1 MNYDKFLLVFS
12 LFTLCV
18 LFGLMF
24 MGGYVSSSG
33 VGLSCPDWPL
43 CPQGLVPSSE
53 FLIEYVHRSIAA
65 TTGLLVFLT
74 AVFVIRGKNAERPT
88 KIFSIIAA
96 AAVVGQIALGA
107 TVITE
112 KLHALLVTAHL
123 GLGLV
128 LYSCLVIVV
137 VNTYYTNQRIK
148 SSLSS
153 PPSPSPSPS
162 SLLTSRAPSQSPTI
176 HTAASPSSAS
186 PSSSTDGEPS
196 ANFST
201 GKPDL

>member
-1 MNYDKFLLVFS
+1 MSYDRFLLMFS

-18 LFGLMF
+18 LFCLMF

-33 VGLSCPDWPL
+33 VGLSCPEWPL
-43 CPQGLVPSSE
+43 CPHGLVPSAE
-53 FLIEYVHRSIAA
+53 FLIEYTHRSIAA

-74 AVFVIRGKNAERPT
+74 AVFVVRGKNPERST
-88 KIFSIIAA
+88 KIFSVIAA
-96 AAVVGQIALGA
+96 GAVLGQIALGA

-128 LYSCLVIVV
+128 LYSSLVFVV
-137 VNTYYTNQRIK
+137 INTFYTNQKIK

-153 PPSPSPSPS
+153 SISHSTSLSQTPPSTSIS
-162 SLLTSRAPSQSPTI
+162 SD
-176 HTAASPSSAS
+176 
-186 PSSSTDGEPS
+186 SSSPNAKRS
-196 ANFST
+196 ANFFS
-201 GKPDL
+201 GKSDL

>member
-1 MNYDKFLLVFS
+1 MNYDKFLLMFS

-18 LFGLMF
+18 LFCLMF

-43 CPQGLVPSSE
+43 CPHGLVPSAE
-53 FLIEYVHRSIAA
+53 FLIEYTHRSIAA

-74 AVFVIRGKNAERPT
+74 AVFVVKGKNPARST
-88 KIFSIIAA
+88 KIFSVIAA
-96 AAVVGQIALGA
+96 GAVLGQIALGA

-128 LYSCLVIVV
+128 LFSSLVFVV
-137 VNTYYTNQRIK
+137 ISTFYTNQKLK

-153 PPSPSPSPS
+153 S
-162 SLLTSRAPSQSPTI
+162 SHISSSSQ
-176 HTAASPSSAS
+176 SPSSATSLSFNSS
-186 PSSSTDGEPS
+186 PSNSKSS
-196 ANFST
+196 ANFFTS
-201 GKPDL
+201 KSDL

>member
-1 MNYDKFLLVFS
+1 MNYDNFLLMFS

-18 LFGLMF
+18 LFCLMF

-43 CPQGLVPSSE
+43 CPHGLVPSAE
-53 FLIEYVHRSIAA
+53 FLIEYTHRSIAA

-74 AVFVIRGKNAERPT
+74 AVFVIKGKNPERFT
-88 KIFSIIAA
+88 KIFSVIAA
-96 AAVVGQIALGA
+96 GAVLGQIVLGA

-128 LYSCLVIVV
+128 LFSSLVFVV
-137 VNTYYTNQRIK
+137 ISTFYTNQKIK

-153 PPSPSPSPS
+153 PSHLSSSSSSSSKSQSSATSLSSNSSPSNSKS
-162 SLLTSRAPSQSPTI
+162 
-176 HTAASPSSAS
+176 
-186 PSSSTDGEPS
+186 S
-196 ANFST
+196 ANFFTS
-201 GKPDL
+201 KSDL

>member
-1 MNYDKFLLVFS
+1 
-12 LFTLCV
+12 
-18 LFGLMF
+18 MF

-53 FLIEYVHRSIAA
+53 FLIEYIHRSIAA

-74 AVFVIRGKNAERPT
+74 VVFVIRGKNPERPT

-96 AAVVGQIALGA
+96 AAVFGQIALGA

-153 PPSPSPSPS
+153 PSPS
-162 SLLTSRAPSQSPTI
+162 SLLPTASSLPSV
-176 HTAASPSSAS
+176 
-186 PSSSTDGEPS
+186 SSSSPDGKPS
-196 ANFST
+196 GNFST
-201 GKPDL
+201 GKSDL

>member
-1 MNYDKFLLVFS
+1 MSYDRFLLMFS
-12 LFTLCV
+12 LFALCV

-53 FLIEYVHRSIAA
+53 FLIEYTHRSIAA

-74 AVFVIRGKNAERPT
+74 AVFVVRGKNPERST
-88 KIFSIIAA
+88 KIFSVIAA
-96 AAVVGQIALGA
+96 GAVLGQIALGA

-128 LYSCLVIVV
+128 LYSSLVFIVI
-137 VNTYYTNQRIK
+137 NTFYTNKKLK
-148 SSLSS
+148 SSLS
-153 PPSPSPSPS
+153 PSLSTS
-162 SLLTSRAPSQSPTI
+162 SLLSSS
-176 HTAASPSSAS
+176 SPSKTPPSTS
-186 PSSSTDGEPS
+186 ISSDSSSPNAKRP
-196 ANFST
+196 ANFFTS
-201 GKPDL
+201 KSDL

>member
-1 MNYDKFLLVFS
+1 VNYDKFLLIFS

-33 VGLSCPDWPL
+33 VGLSCPEWPL
-43 CPQGLVPSSE
+43 CPHGLVPSAE
-53 FLIEYVHRSIAA
+53 FLIEYTHRSIAA
-65 TTGLLVFLT
+65 TTGFLVFLT
-74 AVFVIRGKNAERPT
+74 AVFVVRGKNPARST
-88 KIFSIIAA
+88 KIFSVIAA
-96 AAVVGQIALGA
+96 GAVLGQIALGA

-128 LYSCLVIVV
+128 LYSSLIFVVI
-137 VNTYYTNQRIK
+137 NTFYTNQKIK

-153 PPSPSPSPS
+153 FISPSTSPS
-162 SLLTSRAPSQSPTI
+162 QT
-176 HTAASPSSAS
+176 PSSTS
-186 PSSSTDGEPS
+186 ISSDSSSPNAKRS
-196 ANFST
+196 ANFFT
-201 GKPDL
+201 GKSDL

>member
-1 MNYDKFLLVFS
+1 VNYDKFLLIFS

-33 VGLSCPDWPL
+33 VGLSCPEWPL
-43 CPQGLVPSSE
+43 CPHGLVPSAE
-53 FLIEYVHRSIAA
+53 FLIEYTHRSIAA
-65 TTGLLVFLT
+65 TTGFLVFLT
-74 AVFVIRGKNAERPT
+74 AVFVVRGKNPARST
-88 KIFSIIAA
+88 KIFSVIAA
-96 AAVVGQIALGA
+96 GAVLGQIALGA

-128 LYSCLVIVV
+128 LYSSLIFVVI
-137 VNTYYTNQRIK
+137 NTFYTNQKIK

-153 PPSPSPSPS
+153 FISPSTSPS
-162 SLLTSRAPSQSPTI
+162 QT
-176 HTAASPSSAS
+176 PSSTS
-186 PSSSTDGEPS
+186 ISSDSSSPNAKHS
-196 ANFST
+196 ANFFT
-201 GKPDL
+201 GKSDL

>member
-1 MNYDKFLLVFS
+1 VNYDKFLLIFS

-33 VGLSCPDWPL
+33 VGLSCPEWPL
-43 CPQGLVPSSE
+43 CPHGLVPSAE
-53 FLIEYVHRSIAA
+53 FLIEYTHRSIAA
-65 TTGLLVFLT
+65 TTGFLVFLT
-74 AVFVIRGKNAERPT
+74 AVFVVRGKNPARST
-88 KIFSIIAA
+88 KIFSVIAA
-96 AAVVGQIALGA
+96 GAVLGQIALGA

-128 LYSCLVIVV
+128 LYSSLIFVVI
-137 VNTYYTNQRIK
+137 NTFYTNQKIK

-153 PPSPSPSPS
+153 SISSSQTPPSTSIS
-162 SLLTSRAPSQSPTI
+162 SD
-176 HTAASPSSAS
+176 
-186 PSSSTDGEPS
+186 SSSPNTKHS
-196 ANFST
+196 ANFFI
-201 GKPDL
+201 GKSDL

>member
-1 MNYDKFLLVFS
+1 MMNYDNFLLMFS

-18 LFGLMF
+18 LFCLMF

-33 VGLSCPDWPL
+33 VGLSCPEWPL
-43 CPQGLVPSSE
+43 CPHGLVPSAE
-53 FLIEYVHRSIAA
+53 FLIEYTHRSIAA

-74 AVFVIRGKNAERPT
+74 AVFVIKGKNPERFT
-88 KIFSIIAA
+88 KIFSVIAA
-96 AAVVGQIALGA
+96 GAVLGQIVLGA

-128 LYSCLVIVV
+128 LFSSLVFVV
-137 VNTYYTNQRIK
+137 ISTFYTNQKIK

-153 PPSPSPSPS
+153 PSHLSSSSSSSSKSQSSATSLSSNSSPSNSKS
-162 SLLTSRAPSQSPTI
+162 
-176 HTAASPSSAS
+176 
-186 PSSSTDGEPS
+186 S
-196 ANFST
+196 ANFFTS
-201 GKPDL
+201 KSDL

>member
-1 MNYDKFLLVFS
+1 MMNYDNFLLMFS

-18 LFGLMF
+18 LFCLMF

-43 CPQGLVPSSE
+43 CPHGLVPSAE
-53 FLIEYVHRSIAA
+53 FLIEYTHRSIAA

-74 AVFVIRGKNAERPT
+74 AVFVIKGKNPERFT
-88 KIFSIIAA
+88 KIFSVIAA
-96 AAVVGQIALGA
+96 GAVLGQIVLGA

-128 LYSCLVIVV
+128 LFSSLVFVV
-137 VNTYYTNQRIK
+137 ISTFYTNQKIK

-153 PPSPSPSPS
+153 PSHLSSSSSSSSKSQSSATSLSSNSSPSNSKS
-162 SLLTSRAPSQSPTI
+162 
-176 HTAASPSSAS
+176 
-186 PSSSTDGEPS
+186 S
-196 ANFST
+196 ANFFTS
-201 GKPDL
+201 KSDL

>member
-1 MNYDKFLLVFS
+1 MMNYDKFLLMFS

-43 CPQGLVPSSE
+43 CPHGLVPSAE
-53 FLIEYVHRSIAA
+53 FLIEYTHRSIAA

-74 AVFVIRGKNAERPT
+74 AVFVVKGKNPERST
-88 KIFSIIAA
+88 KIFSVIAA
-96 AAVVGQIALGA
+96 GAVLGQIVLGA

-128 LYSCLVIVV
+128 LFSSLVFVV
-137 VNTYYTNQRIK
+137 ISTFYTNQKLK
-148 SSLSS
+148 SSMSSSSRLSS
-153 PPSPSPSPS
+153 S
-162 SLLTSRAPSQSPTI
+162 SSSSSSQ
-176 HTAASPSSAS
+176 SPSSATSLSFNSS
-186 PSSSTDGEPS
+186 PSNSKSS
-196 ANFST
+196 ANFFTS
-201 GKPDL
+201 KSDL

>member
-1 MNYDKFLLVFS
+1 MSYDRFLLMFS

-18 LFGLMF
+18 LFCLMF

-33 VGLSCPDWPL
+33 VGLSCPEWPL
-43 CPQGLVPSSE
+43 CPHGLVPSAE
-53 FLIEYVHRSIAA
+53 FLIEYTHRSIAA

-74 AVFVIRGKNAERPT
+74 AIFVVRGKNPERST
-88 KIFSIIAA
+88 KIFSVIAA
-96 AAVVGQIALGA
+96 GAVLGQIALGA

-128 LYSCLVIVV
+128 LYSSLVFVV
-137 VNTYYTNQRIK
+137 INTFYTNQKIK

-153 PPSPSPSPS
+153 SSSHSTSLSQTPPSTSLS
-162 SLLTSRAPSQSPTI
+162 SD
-176 HTAASPSSAS
+176 
-186 PSSSTDGEPS
+186 SSSPNAKRL
-196 ANFST
+196 ANFFS
-201 GKPDL
+201 GKSDL

>member
-1 MNYDKFLLVFS
+1 MSYDRFLLMFS

-18 LFGLMF
+18 LFCLMF

-43 CPQGLVPSSE
+43 CPHGLVPSAE
-53 FLIEYVHRSIAA
+53 FLIEYTHRSIAA

-74 AVFVIRGKNAERPT
+74 AVFVVKGKNPERST
-88 KIFSIIAA
+88 KIFSVIAA
-96 AAVVGQIALGA
+96 GAVLGQIALGA

-128 LYSCLVIVV
+128 LYSSLVFVV
-137 VNTYYTNQRIK
+137 INTFYTNQKLRSHV
-148 SSLSS
+148 SSSTSTSMLSTS
-153 PPSPSPSPS
+153 SQTPPSPSISPD
-162 SLLTSRAPSQSPTI
+162 
-176 HTAASPSSAS
+176 
-186 PSSSTDGEPS
+186 SSSPNAKRS
-196 ANFST
+196 SNFFTS
-201 GKPDL
+201 KSDL

>member
-1 MNYDKFLLVFS
+1 MSYDRFLLMFS

-18 LFGLMF
+18 LFCLMF

-33 VGLSCPDWPL
+33 VGLSCPEWPL
-43 CPQGLVPSSE
+43 CPHGLVPSAE
-53 FLIEYVHRSIAA
+53 FLIEYTHRSIAA

-74 AVFVIRGKNAERPT
+74 AVFVVRGKNPERST
-88 KIFSIIAA
+88 KIFSVIAA
-96 AAVVGQIALGA
+96 GAVLGQIALGA

-128 LYSCLVIVV
+128 LYSSLVFVV
-137 VNTYYTNQRIK
+137 INTFYTNQKIK

-153 PPSPSPSPS
+153 SSSRSTSLSQTPPSTSLS
-162 SLLTSRAPSQSPTI
+162 SD
-176 HTAASPSSAS
+176 
-186 PSSSTDGEPS
+186 SSSPNAKRS
-196 ANFST
+196 ANFFS
-201 GKPDL
+201 GKSDL

>member
-1 MNYDKFLLVFS
+1 MMNYNNFLLMFS

-18 LFGLMF
+18 LFCLMF

-43 CPQGLVPSSE
+43 CPHGLVPSAE
-53 FLIEYVHRSIAA
+53 FLIEYTHRSIAA

-74 AVFVIRGKNAERPT
+74 AVFVIKGKNPERFT
-88 KIFSIIAA
+88 KIFSVIAA
-96 AAVVGQIALGA
+96 GAVLGQIVLGA

-128 LYSCLVIVV
+128 LFSSLVFVV
-137 VNTYYTNQRIK
+137 ISTFYTNQKIK

-153 PPSPSPSPS
+153 PSHLSSSSSSSSKSQSSATSLSSNSSPSNSKS
-162 SLLTSRAPSQSPTI
+162 
-176 HTAASPSSAS
+176 
-186 PSSSTDGEPS
+186 S
-196 ANFST
+196 ANFFTS
-201 GKPDL
+201 KSDL

>member
-1 MNYDKFLLVFS
+1 MSYDRFLLMFS

-18 LFGLMF
+18 LFCLMF

-33 VGLSCPDWPL
+33 VGLSCPEWPL
-43 CPQGLVPSSE
+43 CPHGLVPSAE
-53 FLIEYVHRSIAA
+53 FLIEYTHRSIAA

-74 AVFVIRGKNAERPT
+74 AIFVVRGKNPERST
-88 KIFSIIAA
+88 KIFSVIAA
-96 AAVVGQIALGA
+96 GAVLGQIALGA

-128 LYSCLVIVV
+128 LYSSLVFVV
-137 VNTYYTNQRIK
+137 INTFYTNQKIK

-153 PPSPSPSPS
+153 SISNSTSLSQTPPSTSIS
-162 SLLTSRAPSQSPTI
+162 SD
-176 HTAASPSSAS
+176 
-186 PSSSTDGEPS
+186 SSSPNAKRS
-196 ANFST
+196 ANFFS
-201 GKPDL
+201 GKSDL

>member
-1 MNYDKFLLVFS
+1 MFS

-18 LFGLMF
+18 LFCLMF

-33 VGLSCPDWPL
+33 VGLSCPEWPL
-43 CPQGLVPSSE
+43 CPHGLVPSAE
-53 FLIEYVHRSIAA
+53 FLIEYTHRSIAA

-74 AVFVIRGKNAERPT
+74 AVFVVRGKNPERST
-88 KIFSIIAA
+88 KIFSVIAA
-96 AAVVGQIALGA
+96 GAVLGQIALGA

-128 LYSCLVIVV
+128 LYSSLVFVV
-137 VNTYYTNQRIK
+137 INTFYTNQKIK

-153 PPSPSPSPS
+153 SISHSTSLSQTPPSTSIS
-162 SLLTSRAPSQSPTI
+162 SD
-176 HTAASPSSAS
+176 
-186 PSSSTDGEPS
+186 SSSPNAKRS
-196 ANFST
+196 ANFFS
-201 GKPDL
+201 GKSDL

>member
-1 MNYDKFLLVFS
+1 MNYDKFLLMFS

-18 LFGLMF
+18 LFCLMF

-43 CPQGLVPSSE
+43 CPHGLVPSAE
-53 FLIEYVHRSIAA
+53 FLIEYTHRSITA

-74 AVFVIRGKNAERPT
+74 AVFVVKGKNPERSA
-88 KIFSIIAA
+88 KIFSVIAA
-96 AAVVGQIALGA
+96 GAVLGQIVLGA

-128 LYSCLVIVV
+128 LFSSLVFVV
-137 VNTYYTNQRIK
+137 ISTFYTNQKLK
-148 SSLSS
+148 SSTSS
-153 PPSPSPSPS
+153 S
-162 SLLTSRAPSQSPTI
+162 SRFSSSSSSKP
-176 HTAASPSSAS
+176 PSSATSLSFNSS
-186 PSSSTDGEPS
+186 PSNSKSS
-196 ANFST
+196 ANFFTS
-201 GKPDL
+201 KSDL

>member
-1 MNYDKFLLVFS
+1 MSYNRFLLMFS

-18 LFGLMF
+18 LFCLMF

-33 VGLSCPDWPL
+33 VGLSCPEWPL
-43 CPQGLVPSSE
+43 CPHGLVPSAE
-53 FLIEYVHRSIAA
+53 FLIEYTHRSIAA

-74 AVFVIRGKNAERPT
+74 AVFVVRGKNPERST
-88 KIFSIIAA
+88 KIFSVIAA
-96 AAVVGQIALGA
+96 GAVLGQIALGA

-128 LYSCLVIVV
+128 LYSSLIFVVI
-137 VNTYYTNQRIK
+137 NTFYNNQKIK

-153 PPSPSPSPS
+153 SLSHSTSLSQTPPSTSIS
-162 SLLTSRAPSQSPTI
+162 SD
-176 HTAASPSSAS
+176 
-186 PSSSTDGEPS
+186 SSSPNAKRS
-196 ANFST
+196 ANFFT
-201 GKPDL
+201 GKSDL

>member
-1 MNYDKFLLVFS
+1 MSYDRFLLMFS

-18 LFGLMF
+18 LFCLMF

-33 VGLSCPDWPL
+33 VGLSCPEWPL
-43 CPQGLVPSSE
+43 CPHGLVPSAE
-53 FLIEYVHRSIAA
+53 FLIEYTHRSIAA

-74 AVFVIRGKNAERPT
+74 AVFVVRGKNPERST
-88 KIFSIIAA
+88 KIFSVIAA
-96 AAVVGQIALGA
+96 GAVLGQIALGA

-128 LYSCLVIVV
+128 LYSSLVFVV
-137 VNTYYTNQRIK
+137 INTFYNNQKIK

-153 PPSPSPSPS
+153 SKSHSASLSQTPPSTSMS
-162 SLLTSRAPSQSPTI
+162 SD
-176 HTAASPSSAS
+176 
-186 PSSSTDGEPS
+186 SSSPAAKRS
-196 ANFST
+196 ANFFS
-201 GKPDL
+201 GKSDL

>member
-1 MNYDKFLLVFS
+1 
-12 LFTLCV
+12 
-18 LFGLMF
+18 
-24 MGGYVSSSG
+24 
-33 VGLSCPDWPL
+33 
-43 CPQGLVPSSE
+43 
-53 FLIEYVHRSIAA
+53 
-65 TTGLLVFLT
+65 
-74 AVFVIRGKNAERPT
+74 
-88 KIFSIIAA
+88 
-96 AAVVGQIALGA
+96 
-107 TVITE
+107 
-112 KLHALLVTAHL
+112 LVTAHL

-153 PPSPSPSPS
+153 PPSPSPSSS

>member
-1 MNYDKFLLVFS
+1 MMNYDKFLLMFS

-43 CPQGLVPSSE
+43 CPHGLVPSAE
-53 FLIEYVHRSIAA
+53 FLVEYTHRSIAA

-74 AVFVIRGKNAERPT
+74 AVFVVKGKNPERST
-88 KIFSIIAA
+88 KIFSVIAA
-96 AAVVGQIALGA
+96 GAVLGQIALGA

-128 LYSCLVIVV
+128 LFSSLVFVV
-137 VNTYYTNQRIK
+137 ISTFYTNQKLK

-153 PPSPSPSPS
+153 SSHLSSSSPS
-162 SLLTSRAPSQSPTI
+162 SQ
-176 HTAASPSSAS
+176 SPSSATSLSFNSS
-186 PSSSTDGEPS
+186 PSNSKSS
-196 ANFST
+196 ANFFTS
-201 GKPDL
+201 KSDL

>member
-1 MNYDKFLLVFS
+1 
-12 LFTLCV
+12 
-18 LFGLMF
+18 
-24 MGGYVSSSG
+24 
-33 VGLSCPDWPL
+33 
-43 CPQGLVPSSE
+43 
-53 FLIEYVHRSIAA
+53 
-65 TTGLLVFLT
+65 
-74 AVFVIRGKNAERPT
+74 
-88 KIFSIIAA
+88 
-96 AAVVGQIALGA
+96 
-107 TVITE
+107 
-112 KLHALLVTAHL
+112 LVTAHL

>member
-1 MNYDKFLLVFS
+1 MMNYDNFLLMFS

-18 LFGLMF
+18 LFCLMF

-43 CPQGLVPSSE
+43 CPHGLVPSAE
-53 FLIEYVHRSIAA
+53 FLIEYTHRSIAA
-65 TTGLLVFLT
+65 TTGLLVFLP
-74 AVFVIRGKNAERPT
+74 AVFVIKGKNPERFT
-88 KIFSIIAA
+88 KIFSVIAA
-96 AAVVGQIALGA
+96 GAVLGQIVLGA

-128 LYSCLVIVV
+128 LFSSLVFVV
-137 VNTYYTNQRIK
+137 ISTFYTNQKIK

-153 PPSPSPSPS
+153 PSHLSSSSSSSSKSQSSATSLSSNSSPSNSKS
-162 SLLTSRAPSQSPTI
+162 
-176 HTAASPSSAS
+176 
-186 PSSSTDGEPS
+186 S
-196 ANFST
+196 ANFFTS
-201 GKPDL
+201 KSDL